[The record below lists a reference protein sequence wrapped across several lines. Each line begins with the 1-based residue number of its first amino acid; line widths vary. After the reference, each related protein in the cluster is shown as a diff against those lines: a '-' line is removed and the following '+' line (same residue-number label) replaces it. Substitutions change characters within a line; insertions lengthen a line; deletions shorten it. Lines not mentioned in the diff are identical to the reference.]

1 MLCPGN
7 TGYAVS
13 HQWYADGL
21 TPPPCV
27 EPCCVSLQAEKEWQQ
42 YSAHNKPPPLSP
54 KPRASGAPLQ
64 QALYQGKVLR
74 FYCCWAADSG
84 GSRDAP
90 LPYVLHYYLA
100 DDCVEVR
107 EVHPRNDGRY
117 PFPMLLSKRRLPKNI
132 PPVGQCRCR
141 APVTLARLKLHLD
154 SMSLPVHARHMPG
167 SVQCATPLQADGSTC
182 S

>member
-1 MLCPGN
+1 MCSDDVHSHLLGSMHVLPCQNLTCCQLPV
-7 TGYAVS
+7 VS
-13 HQWYADGL
+13 QVPDSTTIYV
-21 TPPPCV
+21 P
-27 EPCCVSLQAEKEWQQ
+27 LQAEKEWQQ

-84 GSRDAP
+84 DSRDAP

-132 PPVGQCRCR
+132 PPVGQCAGGGASDACKAR
-141 APVTLARLKLHLD
+141 ASP
-154 SMSLPVHARHMPG
+154 
-167 SVQCATPLQADGSTC
+167 
-182 S
+182 